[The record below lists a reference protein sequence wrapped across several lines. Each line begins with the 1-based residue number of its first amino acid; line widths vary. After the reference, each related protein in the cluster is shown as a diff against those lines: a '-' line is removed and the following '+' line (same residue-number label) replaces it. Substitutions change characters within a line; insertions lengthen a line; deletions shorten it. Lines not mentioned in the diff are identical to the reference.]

1 MALPHFHTMPTL
13 PDPVFQNLF
22 EIVLITPTLIVHD
35 QIYDQNINFIS
46 EKNEDGSCSSII
58 EMTFTFNEKSF
69 KDWNSKDYLNDIGY
83 VLLTIHYKSG
93 NILSKELIEVQFISS
108 KVNFNYSGDDILSI
122 QLRLENLGI
131 EQNISVSVE
140 DIQKRMIRERK
151 LNDLVGSI

>member
-1 MALPHFHTMPTL
+1 MALPNCHTMPTL

-22 EIVLITPTLIVHD
+22 EIVLITPTLIVLD

-46 EKNEDGSCSSII
+46 EKNKDGSCSSII

-83 VLLTIHYKSG
+83 ILMTIHDKKG
-93 NILSKELIEVQFISS
+93 DVLNRELIEVEFISS
-108 KVNFNYSGDDILSI
+108 KLTFNYSGDDILFI
-122 QLRLENLGI
+122 QIRLKNIGI

>member
-1 MALPHFHTMPTL
+1 
-13 PDPVFQNLF
+13 
-22 EIVLITPTLIVHD
+22 
-35 QIYDQNINFIS
+35 
-46 EKNEDGSCSSII
+46 
-58 EMTFTFNEKSF
+58 MTFTFNEKSF